1 MSDCQK
7 IQGCLAAFLDG
18 ELNGNDEVHMKKHLD
33 DCPECRRSLEDMR
46 RILDGADAVRED
58 IQKVMDT
65 VDWDALPRQIAES
78 AFAGKGRAPRVS
90 RASSFWQA
98 LVQPRF
104 RPVYAGLLA
113 GIVVGAVGM
122 FFALKPQIFRPAAG
136 PKYSASSDFIDRV
149 ELQLAKRETLD
160 YLDKSQY
167 LILDF
172 IQSPPGRA
180 RLSQKDLSPQ
190 RARDML
196 SKKRYIN
203 QQLDKMQL
211 ARAREVC
218 NQIEFLFL
226 ELSQI
231 SDELT
236 AEEAARIKDFVEQKQ
251 LLLKIELLK
260 KELQESEV

>member
-65 VDWDALPRQIAES
+65 VDWDALPRQIAEA

-160 YLDKSQY
+160 FLDKSQS

-172 IQSPPGRA
+172 VQSEPGQASVLQRD
-180 RLSQKDLSPQ
+180 LTSQ
-190 RARDML
+190 RMRDML

-203 QQLDKMQL
+203 PQLDKMQL
-211 ARAREVC
+211 VKAREIC
-218 NQIEFLFL
+218 NQIETLFF

-231 SDELT
+231 SDELS
-236 AEEAARIKDFVEQKQ
+236 AEEAARIKDFVEKKQ
-251 LLLKIELLK
+251 LLLKIKLLK
-260 KELQESEV
+260 KEIQKSEV

>member
-7 IQGCLAAFLDG
+7 SRGCLAAFLDG

-65 VDWDALPRQIAES
+65 VDWDALPRQIAEA

-104 RPVYAGLLA
+104 RPAAGL
-113 GIVVGAVGM
+113 
-122 FFALKPQIFRPAAG
+122 
-136 PKYSASSDFIDRV
+136 KYSASSDFIDRV

-236 AEEAARIKDFVEQKQ
+236 AEETARIKDFVEQKQ
-251 LLLKIELLK
+251 LLLKIKLLK